1 MKIAFLFPGQG
12 SQSVGMCKDIYDNFK
27 EARDVYDNASK
38 ILGKDI
44 ANLCFNTSAEE
55 LNQTANTQISVLVS
69 SLAICNVLK
78 KYEIEA
84 EVCAGLSLGEYS
96 ALIYSGYLSFEDG
109 IKIIQKRGNIM
120 QEYNS
125 DKYMMA
131 AVIGLDSKII
141 EEVCDSIDGFVVP
154 ANYNYSMQTVIS
166 GEKEYVQK
174 ACEKLKELG
183 AKKVIPLNTSG
194 PFHTEKL
201 ENASYKLKE
210 ELENIN
216 FSKGNKLVL
225 KNIDSDEYKEKD
237 NFAEILSRHMVNPVR
252 MDKIIKKL
260 SDMKV
265 DIYVEVGPGRALS
278 GFVKKENKDAKVINI
293 DNLENLNKLIEMVEE
308 CK

>member
-27 EARDVYDNASK
+27 EARDVYDKASK

-44 ANLCFNTSAEE
+44 ANLCFNSSQEE
-55 LNQTANTQISVLVS
+55 LNQTENTQISVLVS
-69 SLAICNVLK
+69 SLAISNVLK
-78 KYEIEA
+78 KYGIEA

-120 QEYNS
+120 QQYNS

-131 AVIGLDSKII
+131 AVIGLESKVI
-141 EEVCDSIDGFVVP
+141 EDVCNSIDGFVVP

-166 GEKEYVQK
+166 GEKEYVELATQ
-174 ACEKLKELG
+174 KLKELG
-183 AKKVIPLNTSG
+183 ARKVVELKTSG

-201 ENASYKLKE
+201 EEASNKLKE
-210 ELENIN
+210 ELENIK
-216 FSKGNKLVL
+216 FLKGNKIVL
-225 KNIDSDEYKEKD
+225 KNIDSDEYKVKD
-237 NFAEILSRHMVNPVR
+237 NFVDILSKHMISPVR

-260 SDMKV
+260 SDMNV
-265 DIYVEVGPGRALS
+265 DLYVEVGPGRALS
-278 GFVKKENKDAKVINI
+278 GFVKKENRDAKVINI
-293 DNLENLNKLIEMVEE
+293 DNIENLNKLIEMVKE
-308 CK
+308 